1 MFREM
6 PVWAPENGRGIW
18 LLLDSLALLPG
29 VTATVI
35 GRYSAKAFPR
45 RWKTIAGWKQSELVA
60 GGNRRAAK
68 ALPLDE

>member
-1 MFREM
+1 M
-6 PVWAPENGRGIW
+6 PVWALESRRAIW

-29 VTATVI
+29 VTDTVV
-35 GRYSAKAFPR
+35 GKYSAKAFLR
-45 RWKTIAGWKQSELVA
+45 GTIAGWKQSELVA